1 MATFSLQRRTNSN
14 FNYCKYMQQLQ
25 YFAIFIKKY
34 HKFPKTNFM
43 QLIIKEVRESKKLT
57 QDEIVE
63 LSGIKKRTYVDYEN
77 GKSDIPLSKLQ
88 NIANALKVNLFELFE
103 GYNETLAEMSQNNLL
118 TKLQFE
124 NEALRKENAELKK
137 DKAFLQ
143 SLLKPNDHDK
153 SQPA

>member
-1 MATFSLQRRTNSN
+1 MR
-14 FNYCKYMQQLQ
+14 
-25 YFAIFIKKY
+25 
-34 HKFPKTNFM
+34 
-43 QLIIKEVRESKKLT
+43 LIIKEVRESKKLT

-63 LSGIKKRTYVDYEN
+63 LSGIKKRSYVDYEN

-103 GYNETLAEMSQNNLL
+103 GYNETLAEMSQNSLL
-118 TKLQFE
+118 TKLTFE
-124 NEALRKENAELKK
+124 NESLKKENTELKK

-153 SQPA
+153 SQTA

>member
-1 MATFSLQRRTNSN
+1 
-14 FNYCKYMQQLQ
+14 MQQLQ
-25 YFAIFIKKY
+25 YFAIFTKKY
-34 HKFPKTNFM
+34 HKFSKVNFM

-57 QDEIVE
+57 QDEMVE
-63 LSGIKKRTYVDYEN
+63 ISGIKKRTYVDYEN

-103 GYNETLAEMSQNNLL
+103 GYNETLAEMSQNSLL

-124 NEALRKENAELKK
+124 NEALRKENTELKK

>member
-1 MATFSLQRRTNSN
+1 MR
-14 FNYCKYMQQLQ
+14 
-25 YFAIFIKKY
+25 
-34 HKFPKTNFM
+34 
-43 QLIIKEVRESKKLT
+43 LIIKEVRESKKLT

-63 LSGIKKRTYVDYEN
+63 ISGIKKRTYVDYEN

-88 NIANALKVNLFELFE
+88 NIANALNVNLFELFE
-103 GYNETLAEMSQNNLL
+103 GYNETLAEMSQNSLL

>member
-1 MATFSLQRRTNSN
+1 
-14 FNYCKYMQQLQ
+14 MQQLQ

-34 HKFPKTNFM
+34 HKFPKTNFK

-103 GYNETLAEMSQNNLL
+103 GYNETLAEMSQNSLL